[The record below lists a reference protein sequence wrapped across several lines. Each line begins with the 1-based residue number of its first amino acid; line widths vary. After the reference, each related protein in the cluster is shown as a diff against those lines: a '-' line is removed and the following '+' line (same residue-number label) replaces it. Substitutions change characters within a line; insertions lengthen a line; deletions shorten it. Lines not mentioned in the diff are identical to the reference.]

1 MTHVD
6 WKPYPKEKQ
15 KTHRYCFITIETLD
29 KKKDSLR

>member
-6 WKPYPKEKQ
+6 WKPYPKEKP